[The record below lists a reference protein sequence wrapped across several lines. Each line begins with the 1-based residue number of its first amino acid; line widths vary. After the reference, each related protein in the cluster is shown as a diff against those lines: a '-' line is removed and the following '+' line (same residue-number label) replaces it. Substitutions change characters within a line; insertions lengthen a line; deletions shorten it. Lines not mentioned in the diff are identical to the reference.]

1 MTYEQIVEKVRAMYQ
16 DADVSAIE
24 GTQAIQVNLAGK
36 NAEGIFYIEVKD
48 GKVNVEPYNYYDN
61 WATVTVAPTNLF
73 KILGDLAHA
82 LLHVFTQGRSDLDVL
97 ASYSECCHTPH
108 PLSVLC
114 I

>member
-36 NAEGIFYIEVKD
+36 NVEGIFYIEVKD
-48 GKVNVEPYNYYDN
+48 GKVNVEPYDYHDN

-73 KILGDLAHA
+73 KILEGKMDVVKAYTSGKVEISGDADTVLRFVKLAK
-82 LLHVFTQGRSDLDVL
+82 
-97 ASYSECCHTPH
+97 
-108 PLSVLC
+108 
-114 I
+114 

>member
-36 NAEGIFYIEVKD
+36 NVEGIFYIEVKD
-48 GKVNVEPYNYYDN
+48 GKVNVEPYDYHDN

-73 KILGDLAHA
+73 KILEGKMDAVKAFTSGKVEISGDADTVLRFVKLAK
-82 LLHVFTQGRSDLDVL
+82 
-97 ASYSECCHTPH
+97 
-108 PLSVLC
+108 
-114 I
+114 

>member
-1 MTYEQIVEKVRAMYQ
+1 MTYEQIVEKVRAKYQ

-48 GKVNVEPYNYYDN
+48 GKVNVEPYDYHDN

-73 KILGDLAHA
+73 KILDGKLDPVAALTSGKVALTGDADTVLRFIKLAK
-82 LLHVFTQGRSDLDVL
+82 
-97 ASYSECCHTPH
+97 
-108 PLSVLC
+108 
-114 I
+114 

>member
-36 NAEGIFYIEVKD
+36 NVEGIFYIEVKD
-48 GKVNVEPYNYYDN
+48 GKVNVEPYDYHDN

-73 KILGDLAHA
+73 KILEGKMDAVKAYTSGKVEISGDADTVLRFVKLAK
-82 LLHVFTQGRSDLDVL
+82 
-97 ASYSECCHTPH
+97 
-108 PLSVLC
+108 
-114 I
+114 